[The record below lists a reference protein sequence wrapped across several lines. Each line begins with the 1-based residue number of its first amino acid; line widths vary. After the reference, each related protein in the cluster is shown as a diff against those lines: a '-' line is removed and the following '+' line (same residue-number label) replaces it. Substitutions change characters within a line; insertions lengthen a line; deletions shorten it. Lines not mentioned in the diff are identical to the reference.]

1 MSEAAEQQATA
12 PHPNAATARWYVLHV
27 YSGFEAKVKETILD
41 KAGKQGLEN
50 NFHEILV
57 PKEEVTEIKRGKR
70 VSTERNVFP
79 GYVMI
84 KMNMSDD
91 AWHLVKNTPKVTG
104 FLGSGNKPQAIS
116 EAEAARLITQLAAPQ
131 GAGGSRRTVS
141 FDIGEEIRI
150 TDGAFAS
157 MVGTVEEIDDEKG
170 RLKASVSI
178 FGRPTPVELEFSQ
191 VEKT

>member
-1 MSEAAEQQATA
+1 MNAPAAITSN
-12 PHPNAATARWYVLHV
+12 PRWYVLHV
-27 YSGFEAKVKETILD
+27 YSGFEAKVKESILD
-41 KAGKQGLEN
+41 KAQKQGLHEM
-50 NFHEILV
+50 FHEILI
-57 PKEEVTEIKRGKR
+57 PREEVSEIKRGKR

-84 KMNMSDD
+84 KMDMSDD

-116 EAEAARLITQLAAPQ
+116 EAEAARLIQQLASPQ
-131 GAGGSRRTVS
+131 GATARRTIN
-141 FDIGEEIRI
+141 FDVGEEIRI

-157 MVGTVEEIDDEKG
+157 MVGTVEEIDEEKG
-170 RLKASVSI
+170 KLKASVSI
-178 FGRPTPVELEFSQ
+178 FGRPTPVELDFGQ